1 MTRLVHL
8 FDNPE
13 RFVVGTVG
21 QPGERTFFLQAK
33 SGNRLISVALEK
45 EQVNLLAERMTEL
58 LDQVAQ
64 VEGIEIK
71 NFAPAD
77 LEPLDHPIEEE
88 MRVGTIALGWNSKT
102 SQVIVEAHGMTEFLD
117 DVPDLE
123 EDSESGP
130 DVLRVRISGPYA
142 RGFCTRA
149 KAVVG
154 AGRPNCPLCENP
166 LDPRGHICPR
176 ANGYKRRGQKTGHG
190 TAGQFALGAG
200 NICVSNN

>member
-1 MTRLVHL
+1 MPRLVHL

-45 EQVNLLAERMTEL
+45 EQVNLLADRMSEL
-58 LDQVAQ
+58 LDQVSQ
-64 VEGIEIK
+64 VEGIEIL
-71 NFAPAD
+71 NLAPAD
-77 LEPLDHPIEEE
+77 LDPLDSPIDEE
-88 MRVGTIALGWNSKT
+88 MRVGTIALGWNSLT
-102 SQVIVEAHGMTEFLD
+102 SQVVIETHAMTEFLS
-117 DVPDLE
+117 DVPELE
-123 EDSESGP
+123 EDSDEGP

-142 RGFCTRA
+142 RGFCARA
-149 KAVVG
+149 KSVVA

-176 ANGYKRRGQKTGHG
+176 ANGYRRRG
-190 TAGQFALGAG
+190 
-200 NICVSNN
+200 